1 MHTFSNFDE
10 NFRQDGLLGL
20 RQDGLLGLR
29 RMCGARRLRRVR
41 VAETLKRE
49 QEKGPERAFRF
60 QVFAQIT
67 YLFFNSQNNEKLIF
81 LLNFRVKII
90 VKRIKNIIKSCWP
103 KKQFV
108 KEDISRR
115 RKVSKGKCKFMLVSV
130 LQISPLF
137 VYLCTLVDVGF
148 ISNTGLV
155 EPYHRFFFTLYSSFS
170 FELTFK
176 SQ

>member
-1 MHTFSNFDE
+1 MKISAKTDCWDFAKTDCWDLDGCAGRAVSGEAEWQRLWRESRRRGQSVHFDSKFSPKSHT
-10 NFRQDGLLGL
+10 
-20 RQDGLLGLR
+20 
-29 RMCGARRLRRVR
+29 
-41 VAETLKRE
+41 
-49 QEKGPERAFRF
+49 
-60 QVFAQIT
+60 
-67 YLFFNSQNNEKLIF
+67 YFFNSQNNEKLIF

-155 EPYHRFFFTLYSSFS
+155 EPYHQFFFTLYSSFS